1 MYPGVRN
8 NIPSSIIREL
18 FIPLSLSEILDV
30 REKRERERER
40 EKIIKSIHL
49 LQKMLFL

>member
-30 REKRERERER
+30 REKRERERE
-40 EKIIKSIHL
+40 KIIKSIHL